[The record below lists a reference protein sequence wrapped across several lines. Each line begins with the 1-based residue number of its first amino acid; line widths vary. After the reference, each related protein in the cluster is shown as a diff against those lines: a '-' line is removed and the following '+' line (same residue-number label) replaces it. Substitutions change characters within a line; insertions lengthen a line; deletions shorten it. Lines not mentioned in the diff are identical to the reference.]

1 MLAFAAAATL
11 AALSVAAQASPR
23 AIIADP
29 TPGAVLKTSPTA
41 IRIVFTEGLSRR
53 SSLKLTDSE
62 GERLATLPPSIG
74 GPDDT
79 RMVVPLLEPL
89 SPGTY
94 TVSWQVFSDGQPRV
108 RGRYKFEIAP

>member
-1 MLAFAAAATL
+1 MLAFTAAATL
-11 AALSVAAQASPR
+11 AAFPLAAAASPH
-23 AIIADP
+23 AVIADP
-29 TPGAVLKTSPTA
+29 MPGAVLRTSPTA

-53 SSLKLTDSE
+53 SNLKLTDSE
-62 GERLATLPPSIG
+62 GERLVTLPASIG

-94 TVSWQVFSDGQPRV
+94 TVTWQVFSDGERRT
-108 RGRYKFEIAP
+108 RGKYKFEIAP